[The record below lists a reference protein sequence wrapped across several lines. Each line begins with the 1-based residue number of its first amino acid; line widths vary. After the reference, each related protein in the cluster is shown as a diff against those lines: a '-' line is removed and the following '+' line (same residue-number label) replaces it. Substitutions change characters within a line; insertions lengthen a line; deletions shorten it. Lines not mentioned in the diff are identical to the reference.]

1 MTFVGFRMRTWNE
14 APDSVMSD
22 KEIANADGY
31 IIKSYHKLFSGAN
44 MEDSCDVNVV
54 LRLFQA
60 EFC

>member
-1 MTFVGFRMRTWNE
+1 VRTWNE